1 MHKQKFKLLKL
12 PLSCLTITKGQTRKK
27 GIQADVDAL
36 VESIRMNGLLEPIIV
51 CESEDDGKYEI
62 KDGQQRVLAVK
73 SIGWK
78 TIPALL
84 IKQKDAATYGKT
96 WKISIWESE
105 KFKKLTNKEMGKR
118 PRPTG
123 GQGTGNPIG
132 AIAGR
137 ARGKRSVPAT
147 TGEGIKLS
155 FPSS

>member
-84 IKQKDAATYGKT
+84 IKQKDAFDFY
-96 WKISIWESE
+96 ESLNKANKYAIAWRVQTAKRPETREKRMKEILEMLIRKE
-105 KFKKLTNKEMGKR
+105 KFH
-118 PRPTG
+118 
-123 GQGTGNPIG
+123 Q
-132 AIAGR
+132 
-137 ARGKRSVPAT
+137 
-147 TGEGIKLS
+147 
-155 FPSS
+155 